1 MRHNLLGLLLVLWVN
16 NAYPCTC
23 FVSDTVE
30 EQFNNYEQVFLGQIS
45 VIKPDHPEPIHN
57 EKIDYKIYIAL
68 VKAYKGNP
76 DPETIGESHYF
87 YHDPDE
93 ETQLISS
100 CDPGLREGRLILVFR
115 NHGDVPGIYQCSST
129 VRYASD
135 ATLRK
140 MEELS
145 DATQTTPDE

>member
-1 MRHNLLGLLLVLWVN
+1 MLWGS
-16 NAYPCTC
+16 NAYPCSC
-23 FVSDTVE
+23 FISETIE
-30 EQFNNYEQVFLGQIS
+30 EQFQQYEQVFLGQIS
-45 VIKPDHPEPIHN
+45 VVKPKDLDPIHN

-76 DPETIGESHYF
+76 DPEIIGESRYF

-93 ETQLISS
+93 ETQMVSS
-100 CDPGLREGRLILVFR
+100 CDPGLREGRLLLVFR

-135 ATLRK
+135 ESLRK
-140 MEELS
+140 LEKLS
-145 DATQTTPDE
+145 DAVQTTPN